1 MPFQDTQRK
10 PYSLIQS
17 HPLGQLQHFRIAG
30 TGIYLPSEIVSAEQV
45 DSRMNAPVGWTASRS
60 QVLTR
65 YECLPPES
73 VVTMAGK
80 ACHAALQDAG
90 RSIAEIDLIIDC
102 STSIYQPIPCN
113 AAVYQSQLGP
123 EAVGIPCVDVHGT
136 CLGFVLALNMVNGLF
151 ATGAYSRVLLIAS
164 EAALAGVNWKQWE
177 SASLMSD
184 GAAAIIVEA
193 CEPREFF
200 VYRHQTFSEYREAC
214 EVRSG
219 GHRQGPFEYSP
230 EHEADFRFSM
240 NGTALFRVARQKLP
254 GMVDEVFEAT
264 SVPRNEVRIV
274 PHQASPF
281 AVESIRRIIDHP
293 ESHYHN
299 RVARL
304 GNMVAASIPVV
315 LHQVIHESRVKR
327 GDTLM
332 LLGTSAGY
340 AQAACTFRY

>member
-1 MPFQDTQRK
+1 V
-10 PYSLIQS
+10 
-17 HPLGQLQHFRIAG
+17 GQLQHFRIAG
-30 TGIYLPSEIVSAEQV
+30 TGIYLPSEVVSAEQV
-45 DSRMNAPVGWTASRS
+45 DSRMSAPVGWTASRS

-73 VVTMAGK
+73 VATMAGK
-80 ACHAALQDAG
+80 ACRAALQDAG

-102 STSIYQPIPCN
+102 STSLYQPIPCN

-123 EAVGIPCVDVHGT
+123 DAAGIPCVDVHGT

-151 ATGAYSRVLLIAS
+151 ATGAYRRVLLIAS
-164 EAALAGVNWKQWE
+164 EAALAGVNWNEWE

-184 GAAAIIVEA
+184 GAAAVIVEA
-193 CEPREFF
+193 CEPSESF
-200 VYRHQTFSEYREAC
+200 VYRHQTFSEYRDAC

-240 NGTALFRVARQKLP
+240 NGAALFRVARQKLP
-254 GMVDEVFEAT
+254 GMVNEVFKAT
-264 SVPRNEVRIV
+264 SVQRNEVHIV

-293 ESHYHN
+293 ESLYHN

-315 LHQVIHESRVKR
+315 LHQVIQEGNVTR

>member
-1 MPFQDTQRK
+1 
-10 PYSLIQS
+10 
-17 HPLGQLQHFRIAG
+17 
-30 TGIYLPSEIVSAEQV
+30 
-45 DSRMNAPVGWTASRS
+45 
-60 QVLTR
+60 
-65 YECLPPES
+65 
-73 VVTMAGK
+73 MAGK
-80 ACHAALQDAG
+80 ACRAALQDAG
-90 RSIAEIDLIIDC
+90 RSVAEIDLIIDC
-102 STSIYQPIPCN
+102 STSLYQPIPCN

-123 EAVGIPCVDVHGT
+123 DAAGIPCVDVHGT

-151 ATGAYSRVLLIAS
+151 ATGAYRRVLLIAS
-164 EAALAGVNWKQWE
+164 EAALAGVNWKEWE

-184 GAAAIIVEA
+184 GAAAVIVEA
-193 CEPREFF
+193 CEPSESF
-200 VYRHQTFSEYREAC
+200 VYRHQTFSEYRDAC

-240 NGTALFRVARQKLP
+240 NGAALFRVARQKLP
-254 GMVDEVFEAT
+254 GMINEVFQAT
-264 SVPRNEVRIV
+264 TVQRNEVHIV

-293 ESHYHN
+293 ESLYHN

-315 LHQVIHESRVKR
+315 LHQVIQESKVKR